1 MSNARVNRLMSAL
14 RSMLEY
20 ASNEEDYEDEIEINY
35 ASKVKGLQKEDSI
48 INNTEREYPLSF
60 LWKLNKNLTKLE
72 DNYNVLLSLTDKIKN
87 KYANEKYSE
96 RVDGDSWQVKPEFL
110 SDFQDEMNKCY
121 EIEEEYDIDSIK
133 IDEIKEYK
141 MTLPEFNSISFM
153 IED

>member
-1 MSNARVNRLMSAL
+1 MIKKIDNLQLEAIVN
-14 RSMLEY
+14 
-20 ASNEEDYEDEIEINY
+20 
-35 ASKVKGLQKEDSI
+35 GLQKKDSI

-72 DNYNVLLSLTDKIKN
+72 DNYNVLLSLTDKIKK
-87 KYANEKYSE
+87 KYANEKYAE
-96 RVDGDSWQVKPEFL
+96 QVDGEDSWQVKQEFL

>member
-1 MSNARVNRLMSAL
+1 MIKKIDNLQ
-14 RSMLEY
+14 LE
-20 ASNEEDYEDEIEINY
+20 II
-35 ASKVKGLQKEDSI
+35 VKGLQKKDSI

>member
-1 MSNARVNRLMSAL
+1 MIKKINNLQ
-14 RSMLEY
+14 LET
-20 ASNEEDYEDEIEINY
+20 I
-35 ASKVKGLQKEDSI
+35 VKGLQKEDSI

-72 DNYNVLLSLTDKIKN
+72 DNYNVLLSLTDKIKK
-87 KYANEKYSE
+87 KYANEKYAE
-96 RVDGDSWQVKPEFL
+96 QVDGDSWQVKQEFL

>member
-1 MSNARVNRLMSAL
+1 MIKKINNLQ
-14 RSMLEY
+14 LET
-20 ASNEEDYEDEIEINY
+20 I
-35 ASKVKGLQKEDSI
+35 VKGLQKEDSI

-72 DNYNVLLSLTDKIKN
+72 DNYNVLLSLTDKIKK
-87 KYANEKYSE
+87 KYANEKYAE
-96 RVDGDSWQVKPEFL
+96 QVDGDNWQVKQEFL

>member
-1 MSNARVNRLMSAL
+1 MIKKIDNLQLEAIVN
-14 RSMLEY
+14 
-20 ASNEEDYEDEIEINY
+20 
-35 ASKVKGLQKEDSI
+35 GLQKKDSI

-72 DNYNVLLSLTDKIKN
+72 DNYNVLLSLTDKIKK
-87 KYANEKYSE
+87 KYANEKYAE
-96 RVDGDSWQVKPEFL
+96 QVDGDNWQVKPEFL

>member
-1 MSNARVNRLMSAL
+1 MIKKIDNLQ
-14 RSMLEY
+14 LEV
-20 ASNEEDYEDEIEINY
+20 I
-35 ASKVKGLQKEDSI
+35 VKGLQKKDSI

-72 DNYNVLLSLTDKIKN
+72 DNYNVLLSLTDKIKK
-87 KYANEKYSE
+87 KYANEKYAE
-96 RVDGDSWQVKPEFL
+96 KVDGEDNWQVKQEFL

-121 EIEEEYDIDSIK
+121 EIDEEYDIDSSK

>member
-1 MSNARVNRLMSAL
+1 MIKKIDNLQ
-14 RSMLEY
+14 LET
-20 ASNEEDYEDEIEINY
+20 I
-35 ASKVKGLQKEDSI
+35 VKGLQKEDSI

-72 DNYNVLLSLTDKIKN
+72 DNYNVLLSLTDKIKK
-87 KYANEKYSE
+87 KYANEKYAE
-96 RVDGDSWQVKPEFL
+96 QVDGDNWQVKPEFL

>member
-1 MSNARVNRLMSAL
+1 MTKKIDNLQ
-14 RSMLEY
+14 LE
-20 ASNEEDYEDEIEINY
+20 AI
-35 ASKVKGLQKEDSI
+35 VKGLQKEDSI
-48 INNTEREYPLSF
+48 INNTEREYSLSF

-72 DNYNVLLSLTDKIKN
+72 DNYNALLSLTEKVKK
-87 KYANEKYSE
+87 KYANEKYAE
-96 RVDGDSWQVKPEFL
+96 QIDGDNWQVKPEFL
-110 SDFQDEMNKCY
+110 SDFQDEMNECY

>member
-1 MSNARVNRLMSAL
+1 MIKKIDNLQ
-14 RSMLEY
+14 LET
-20 ASNEEDYEDEIEINY
+20 I
-35 ASKVKGLQKEDSI
+35 VKGLQKEDSI

-72 DNYNVLLSLTDKIKN
+72 DNYNVLLSLTDKIKK
-87 KYANEKYSE
+87 KYANEKYAE
-96 RVDGDSWQVKPEFL
+96 QVDGDSWQVKQEFL

-121 EIEEEYDIDSIK
+121 EIEEEYDSDSIK

>member
-1 MSNARVNRLMSAL
+1 MMKKIDNLQ
-14 RSMLEY
+14 LEV
-20 ASNEEDYEDEIEINY
+20 I
-35 ASKVKGLQKEDSI
+35 VKGLQKEDSI

-72 DNYNVLLSLTDKIKN
+72 DNYNVLLSLTDKIKK
-87 KYANEKYSE
+87 KYANEKYAE
-96 RVDGDSWQVKPEFL
+96 QVDGDSWQVKQEFL

>member
-1 MSNARVNRLMSAL
+1 MIKKIDNLQ
-14 RSMLEY
+14 LET
-20 ASNEEDYEDEIEINY
+20 I
-35 ASKVKGLQKEDSI
+35 VKGLQKEDSI

-72 DNYNVLLSLTDKIKN
+72 DNYNVLLSLTDKIKK
-87 KYANEKYSE
+87 KYANEKYAE
-96 RVDGDSWQVKPEFL
+96 QVDGDNWQVKPEFL

-121 EIEEEYDIDSIK
+121 EIEEEYNIDSIK

>member
-1 MSNARVNRLMSAL
+1 MIKKIDNLQLEVIVN
-14 RSMLEY
+14 
-20 ASNEEDYEDEIEINY
+20 
-35 ASKVKGLQKEDSI
+35 GLQKKDSI

-96 RVDGDSWQVKPEFL
+96 RVDGDNWQVKPEFL

>member
-1 MSNARVNRLMSAL
+1 MIKKIDNLQ
-14 RSMLEY
+14 LET
-20 ASNEEDYEDEIEINY
+20 I
-35 ASKVKGLQKEDSI
+35 VKGLQKEDSI

>member
-1 MSNARVNRLMSAL
+1 MIKKIDNLQ
-14 RSMLEY
+14 LET
-20 ASNEEDYEDEIEINY
+20 I
-35 ASKVKGLQKEDSI
+35 VKGLQKEDSI

-72 DNYNVLLSLTDKIKN
+72 DNYNVLLSLTDKIKK
-87 KYANEKYSE
+87 KYANEKYAE
-96 RVDGDSWQVKPEFL
+96 KVDGEDSWQVKQEFL
-110 SDFQDEMNKCY
+110 SDFQEEMNKCY

>member
-1 MSNARVNRLMSAL
+1 MIKKIDNLQ
-14 RSMLEY
+14 LET
-20 ASNEEDYEDEIEINY
+20 I
-35 ASKVKGLQKEDSI
+35 VKGLQKEDSI

-72 DNYNVLLSLTDKIKN
+72 DNYNVLLSLTDKIKK
-87 KYANEKYSE
+87 KYANEKYAE
-96 RVDGDSWQVKPEFL
+96 KVDGEDSWQVKQEFL

-133 IDEIKEYK
+133 INEIKEYK

>member
-1 MSNARVNRLMSAL
+1 MIKKIDNLK
-14 RSMLEY
+14 LEK
-20 ASNEEDYEDEIEINY
+20 I
-35 ASKVKGLQKEDSI
+35 VKGIQKEDSI

-72 DNYNVLLSLTDKIKN
+72 DNYNVLLSLTDKIKK
-87 KYANEKYSE
+87 KYANEKYAE
-96 RVDGDSWQVKPEFL
+96 QVDGDSWQVKQEFL

>member
-1 MSNARVNRLMSAL
+1 MIKKIDNLQLEVIVN
-14 RSMLEY
+14 
-20 ASNEEDYEDEIEINY
+20 
-35 ASKVKGLQKEDSI
+35 GLQKKDSI

-96 RVDGDSWQVKPEFL
+96 QVDGDNWQVKPEFL

>member
-1 MSNARVNRLMSAL
+1 MIKKIDNLQ
-14 RSMLEY
+14 LET
-20 ASNEEDYEDEIEINY
+20 I
-35 ASKVKGLQKEDSI
+35 VKGLQKEDSI
-48 INNTEREYPLSF
+48 INNAEREYPLSF

-72 DNYNVLLSLTDKIKN
+72 DNYNVLLSLTDKIKK
-87 KYANEKYSE
+87 KYANEKYAE
-96 RVDGDSWQVKPEFL
+96 KVDGEDNWQVKSEFL
-110 SDFQDEMNKCY
+110 SDFQEEMNKCY

>member
-1 MSNARVNRLMSAL
+1 MIKKIDNLQ
-14 RSMLEY
+14 LEV
-20 ASNEEDYEDEIEINY
+20 I
-35 ASKVKGLQKEDSI
+35 VKGLQKKDSI

-72 DNYNVLLSLTDKIKN
+72 DNYNVLLSLTDKIKK
-87 KYANEKYSE
+87 KYANEKYAE
-96 RVDGDSWQVKPEFL
+96 KVDGEDNWQVKSEFL
-110 SDFQDEMNKCY
+110 SDFQEEMNKCY
-121 EIEEEYDIDSIK
+121 EIEEEYDLDSIK

>member
-1 MSNARVNRLMSAL
+1 MIKKIDNLQ
-14 RSMLEY
+14 LEV
-20 ASNEEDYEDEIEINY
+20 I
-35 ASKVKGLQKEDSI
+35 VKGLQKEDSI

-60 LWKLNKNLTKLE
+60 LWKLTKNLTKLE

-133 IDEIKEYK
+133 IDEMKEYK

>member
-1 MSNARVNRLMSAL
+1 MIKKIDNLQLEEIVN
-14 RSMLEY
+14 
-20 ASNEEDYEDEIEINY
+20 
-35 ASKVKGLQKEDSI
+35 GLQKKDSI

-72 DNYNVLLSLTDKIKN
+72 DNYNVLLSLTDKIKK
-87 KYANEKYSE
+87 KYANEKYAE
-96 RVDGDSWQVKPEFL
+96 QVDGDNWQVKSEFL
-110 SDFQDEMNKCY
+110 SDFQEEMNKCY

>member
-1 MSNARVNRLMSAL
+1 MIKKIDNLQLEVIVN
-14 RSMLEY
+14 
-20 ASNEEDYEDEIEINY
+20 
-35 ASKVKGLQKEDSI
+35 GLQKKDSI

-96 RVDGDSWQVKPEFL
+96 QVDGDNWQVKPEFL
-110 SDFQDEMNKCY
+110 SDFQEEMNKCY

>member
-1 MSNARVNRLMSAL
+1 MIKKIDNLQ
-14 RSMLEY
+14 LEV
-20 ASNEEDYEDEIEINY
+20 I
-35 ASKVKGLQKEDSI
+35 VKGLQKKDSI

-72 DNYNVLLSLTDKIKN
+72 DNYNVLLSLTDKIKK
-87 KYANEKYSE
+87 KYANEKYAE
-96 RVDGDSWQVKPEFL
+96 KVDGEDNWQVKSEFL

>member
-1 MSNARVNRLMSAL
+1 MIKKINNLQ
-14 RSMLEY
+14 LET
-20 ASNEEDYEDEIEINY
+20 I
-35 ASKVKGLQKEDSI
+35 VKGLQKEDSI

-72 DNYNVLLSLTDKIKN
+72 DNYNVLLSLTDKIKK
-87 KYANEKYSE
+87 KYANEKYAE
-96 RVDGDSWQVKPEFL
+96 QVDGDSWQVKQEFL
-110 SDFQDEMNKCY
+110 SDFQEEMNKCY

>member
-1 MSNARVNRLMSAL
+1 MIKKIDNLQLEAIVN
-14 RSMLEY
+14 
-20 ASNEEDYEDEIEINY
+20 
-35 ASKVKGLQKEDSI
+35 GLQKKDSI

-72 DNYNVLLSLTDKIKN
+72 DNYNVLLSLTDKIKK
-87 KYANEKYSE
+87 KYANEKYAE
-96 RVDGDSWQVKPEFL
+96 QVDGDNWQVKPEFL
-110 SDFQDEMNKCY
+110 SDFQEEMNKCY

>member
-1 MSNARVNRLMSAL
+1 MIKKIDNLQLEAIVN
-14 RSMLEY
+14 
-20 ASNEEDYEDEIEINY
+20 
-35 ASKVKGLQKEDSI
+35 GLQKKDSI

-72 DNYNVLLSLTDKIKN
+72 DNYNVLLSLTDKIKK
-87 KYANEKYSE
+87 KYANEKYAE
-96 RVDGDSWQVKPEFL
+96 QVDGDSWQVKQEFL

>member
-1 MSNARVNRLMSAL
+1 MIKKIDNLQLEAIVN
-14 RSMLEY
+14 
-20 ASNEEDYEDEIEINY
+20 
-35 ASKVKGLQKEDSI
+35 GLQKKDSI

-72 DNYNVLLSLTDKIKN
+72 DNYNVLLSLTDKIKK
-87 KYANEKYSE
+87 KYANEKYAE
-96 RVDGDSWQVKPEFL
+96 KVDGEDNWQVKSEFL
-110 SDFQDEMNKCY
+110 SDFQEEMNKCY

>member
-1 MSNARVNRLMSAL
+1 MIKKIDNLQLEAIVN
-14 RSMLEY
+14 
-20 ASNEEDYEDEIEINY
+20 
-35 ASKVKGLQKEDSI
+35 GLQKKDSI
-48 INNTEREYPLSF
+48 INKKEREYPLSF

-72 DNYNVLLSLTDKIKN
+72 DNYNVLLSLTDKIKK
-87 KYANEKYSE
+87 KYANEKYAE
-96 RVDGDSWQVKPEFL
+96 QVDGDNWQVKSEFL
-110 SDFQDEMNKCY
+110 SDFQEEMNKCY

>member
-1 MSNARVNRLMSAL
+1 MIKKIDNLQ
-14 RSMLEY
+14 LET
-20 ASNEEDYEDEIEINY
+20 I
-35 ASKVKGLQKEDSI
+35 VKGLQKEDSI

-72 DNYNVLLSLTDKIKN
+72 DNYNVLLSLTDKIKK
-87 KYANEKYSE
+87 KYANEKYAE
-96 RVDGDSWQVKPEFL
+96 QVDGDSWQVKQEFL
-110 SDFQDEMNKCY
+110 YDFQDEMNKCY

>member
-1 MSNARVNRLMSAL
+1 MKKTLLFIALLKGDKRMIKKIDNLQLEAIVN
-14 RSMLEY
+14 
-20 ASNEEDYEDEIEINY
+20 
-35 ASKVKGLQKEDSI
+35 GLQKKDSI

-72 DNYNVLLSLTDKIKN
+72 DNYNVLLSLTDKIKK
-87 KYANEKYSE
+87 KYANEKYAE
-96 RVDGDSWQVKPEFL
+96 QVDGEDSWQVKQEFL

>member
-1 MSNARVNRLMSAL
+1 MIKKIDNLQ
-14 RSMLEY
+14 LET
-20 ASNEEDYEDEIEINY
+20 I
-35 ASKVKGLQKEDSI
+35 VKGLQKEDSI

-72 DNYNVLLSLTDKIKN
+72 DNYNVLLSLTDKIKK
-87 KYANEKYSE
+87 KYANEKYAE
-96 RVDGDSWQVKPEFL
+96 KVDGEDNWQVKSEFL

>member
-1 MSNARVNRLMSAL
+1 MIKKIDNLQLEAIVN
-14 RSMLEY
+14 
-20 ASNEEDYEDEIEINY
+20 
-35 ASKVKGLQKEDSI
+35 GLQKKDSI

-72 DNYNVLLSLTDKIKN
+72 DNYNVLLSLTDKIKK
-87 KYANEKYSE
+87 KYANEKYAE
-96 RVDGDSWQVKPEFL
+96 KVDGEDNWQVKSEFL

>member
-1 MSNARVNRLMSAL
+1 MIKKIDNLQLEVIVN
-14 RSMLEY
+14 E
-20 ASNEEDYEDEIEINY
+20 
-35 ASKVKGLQKEDSI
+35 LQKKDSI

-72 DNYNVLLSLTDKIKN
+72 DNYNVLLSLTDKIKK
-87 KYANEKYSE
+87 KYANEKYAE
-96 RVDGDSWQVKPEFL
+96 QVDGDNWQVKSEFL
-110 SDFQDEMNKCY
+110 SDFQEEMNKCY

>member
-1 MSNARVNRLMSAL
+1 MIKKIDNLQ
-14 RSMLEY
+14 LEV
-20 ASNEEDYEDEIEINY
+20 I
-35 ASKVKGLQKEDSI
+35 VKGLQKKDSI

-72 DNYNVLLSLTDKIKN
+72 DNYNVLLSLTDKIKK
-87 KYANEKYSE
+87 KYANEKYAE
-96 RVDGDSWQVKPEFL
+96 KVDGEDNWQVKQEFL

>member
-1 MSNARVNRLMSAL
+1 MIKKIDNLQ
-14 RSMLEY
+14 LET
-20 ASNEEDYEDEIEINY
+20 I
-35 ASKVKGLQKEDSI
+35 VKGLQKEDSI

-96 RVDGDSWQVKPEFL
+96 HVDGDNWQVKPEFL

>member
-1 MSNARVNRLMSAL
+1 MIKKIDNLQ
-14 RSMLEY
+14 LEV
-20 ASNEEDYEDEIEINY
+20 I
-35 ASKVKGLQKEDSI
+35 VKGLQKKDSI

>member
-1 MSNARVNRLMSAL
+1 MIKKIDNLQLEAIVN
-14 RSMLEY
+14 
-20 ASNEEDYEDEIEINY
+20 
-35 ASKVKGLQKEDSI
+35 GLQKKDSI

-72 DNYNVLLSLTDKIKN
+72 DNYNVLLSLTDKIKK
-87 KYANEKYSE
+87 KYANEKYAE
-96 RVDGDSWQVKPEFL
+96 QVDGDNWQVKSEFL
-110 SDFQDEMNKCY
+110 SDFQEEMNKCY

-141 MTLPEFNSISFM
+141 MTLPKFNSISFM

>member
-1 MSNARVNRLMSAL
+1 MIKKINNLQLEVIVN
-14 RSMLEY
+14 
-20 ASNEEDYEDEIEINY
+20 
-35 ASKVKGLQKEDSI
+35 GLQKKDSI

-72 DNYNVLLSLTDKIKN
+72 DNYNVLLSLTDKIKK
-87 KYANEKYSE
+87 KYANEKYAE
-96 RVDGDSWQVKPEFL
+96 QVDGDNWQVKPEFL